1 MSMLLNA
8 TPSVSSAPLPAT
20 GVRDS
25 HPSAK
30 SVPSAESSMRMLGSG
45 AVAGPWMTSPE
56 TAEKIDP
63 WHGQRNWSA
72 GWKKLTI
79 QPI

>member
-1 MSMLLNA
+1 
-8 TPSVSSAPLPAT
+8 
-20 GVRDS
+20 
-25 HPSAK
+25 
-30 SVPSAESSMRMLGSG
+30 
-45 AVAGPWMTSPE
+45 MTSPE